1 MDKILD
7 SEFRQTLYKNLVDA
21 GYEKKEAQKIVGVKY
36 HAALKADLIVK
47 FDSIIDEINSENY
60 DVQFNADEFN
70 DKKNDGK
77 ETDWGKVAAKL

>member
-36 HAALKADLIVK
+36 HAALKTDLVEIMKVLVTAIESEK
-47 FDSIIDEINSENY
+47 YDEISIEGFAEKLNNSLPEL
-60 DVQFNADEFN
+60 
-70 DKKNDGK
+70 KKVKGVI
-77 ETDWGKVAAKL
+77 E